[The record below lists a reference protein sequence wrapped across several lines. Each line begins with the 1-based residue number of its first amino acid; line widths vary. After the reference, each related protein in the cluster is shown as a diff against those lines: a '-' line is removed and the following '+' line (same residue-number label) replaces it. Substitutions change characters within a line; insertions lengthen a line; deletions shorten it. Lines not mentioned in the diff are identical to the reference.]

1 MENETIAIICTST
14 LLLIIG
20 AVVTFLYCCKTDCQ
34 SLPSPFS
41 SASLPAPAL
50 VTNTTQTP
58 LLAVSPD
65 TIQLVK
71 NTEQNRSGD
80 IITRL
85 SAVEHQIQE
94 LSVTNTVLVE
104 EIAKIKKVQL
114 KHFVEKIPQ
123 QNTSTAVALR
133 E

>member
-1 MENETIAIICTST
+1 MEN
-14 LLLIIG
+14 LN
-20 AVVTFLYCCKTDCQ
+20 Q
-34 SLPSPFS
+34 FS

-65 TIQLVK
+65 TIQLVR